1 MTISTSLR
9 FLAIA
14 TAFLG
19 AEATLA
25 RNSFSIAQDL
35 VANNTLETQ
44 SSGVYNLPNPDS
56 ANFQATQIDREI
68 GMDTSNNRSASDVK
82 IAATAIGH
90 PVGSDED
97 NDLAHPPR
105 FIPRG
110 KLASIKSIQSN
121 VFASDVPAPQTS
133 YQISGIPTES
143 PAEASIV
150 IPVPPPLTW
159 DIKPRQPIYAPRG
172 IRPISAPTASYPQ
185 ANTPNPATKPT
196 TFNPGVRSTQEFI
209 YPLMTL
215 ARVSSGYGWRTHPLT
230 GRRRFHAGIDISAPT
245 GTPVVAVGAGTV
257 ISAGWRSGYGK
268 TITIQHSETQQT
280 LYGHL
285 SEISVQAGQT
295 IAQGT
300 VIGLVGST
308 GNSTG
313 PHLHYESL
321 MPNGDRWTAV
331 NPSEEIRYAA
341 DTLRRSLPY
350 ARKEIPQT
358 GY

>member
-25 RNSFSIAQDL
+25 RGSFSIAQDL
-35 VANNTLETQ
+35 VANNTLKTQ
-44 SSGVYNLPNPDS
+44 SSGVYNLANPDS

-68 GMDTSNNRSASDVK
+68 ATDTSTNLSSSDVK
-82 IAATAIGH
+82 IDSTAIGH
-90 PVGSDED
+90 PVGSDRD
-97 NDLAHPPR
+97 NSRANPPQSALS
-105 FIPRG
+105 G
-110 KLASIKSIQSN
+110 KVASIKGIQSN
-121 VFASDVPAPQTS
+121 VYASNVTVPQTS
-133 YQISGIPTES
+133 YQISGVPTD
-143 PAEASIV
+143 PAAEASIV

-159 DIKPRQPIYAPRG
+159 DIKPRQPIYSPRG
-172 IRPISAPTASYPQ
+172 IKPISAPTVTYPQ

-196 TFNPGVRSTQEFI
+196 AFNPGVRSTQEFI

-230 GRRRFHAGIDISAPT
+230 GRRRFHSGIDISAPT
-245 GTPVVAVGAGTV
+245 GTPVVAVGSGTV

-268 TITIQHSETQQT
+268 TITIQHNETQQT

-285 SEISVQAGQT
+285 SEISVQPGQT

-313 PHLHYESL
+313 PHLHYESR
-321 MPNGDRWTAV
+321 MPDGDRWTAV
-331 NPSEEIRYAA
+331 NPSEEIKYAA
-341 DTLRRSLPY
+341 DNLRRSLPY

>member
-1 MTISTSLR
+1 MPIKTSLR
-9 FLAIA
+9 LLAIA

-25 RNSFSIAQDL
+25 QSSFSTAQDL
-35 VANNTLETQ
+35 VANNTLTNQ

-56 ANFQATQIDREI
+56 IDFHATQIDREI
-68 GMDTSNNRSASDVK
+68 GTDSSNNPNASDAT
-82 IAATAIGH
+82 IRSTAIDRQFGT
-90 PVGSDED
+90 
-97 NDLAHPPR
+97 DLAHQPQPAAS
-105 FIPRG
+105 G
-110 KLASIKSIQSN
+110 KLASIKGIRSTVFTSN
-121 VFASDVPAPQTS
+121 IATPQAN
-133 YQISGIPTES
+133 YQISGVPTD
-143 PAEASIV
+143 PTAEASIV

-159 DIKPRQPIYAPRG
+159 DIKPRQSSYAPRG
-172 IRPISAPTASYPQ
+172 INPISVPTAASPQ
-185 ANTPNPATKPT
+185 ATTPVPAPKPNA
-196 TFNPGVRSTQEFI
+196 FNQGVQSNQEFI

-215 ARVSSGYGWRTHPLT
+215 ARVSSGYGWRAHPLT
-230 GRRRFHAGIDISAPT
+230 GRRRFHSGIDISAPT
-245 GTPVVAVGAGTV
+245 GTPVVAVGSGTV

-268 TITIQHSETQQT
+268 TITIQHNETQQT

-313 PHLHYESL
+313 PHLHYEIR

-331 NPSEEIRYAA
+331 NPTEDIKYAA
-341 DTLRRSLPY
+341 DNLRRSSPY
-350 ARKEIPQT
+350 ARKEIPPT
-358 GY
+358 GF

>member
-14 TAFLG
+14 TALLG

-25 RNSFSIAQDL
+25 QSSFSIAQGL
-35 VANNTLETQ
+35 VADSTLTTQ

-68 GMDTSNNRSASDVK
+68 GTDTSNNLSSSNVK
-82 IAATAIGH
+82 IASKAIGY

-97 NDLAHPPR
+97 NDLAHPPQSAVS
-105 FIPRG
+105 G
-110 KLASIKSIQSN
+110 KLASIKGIQSN
-121 VFASDVPAPQTS
+121 VFANNVTVPQTS
-133 YQISGIPTES
+133 YQISGVPTDPS
-143 PAEASIV
+143 AEASIV

-159 DIKPRQPIYAPRG
+159 DIKPRQPIYSPRG
-172 IRPISAPTASYPQ
+172 IKPISAPTASYP
-185 ANTPNPATKPT
+185 ATTPNPATKPT
-196 TFNPGVRSTQEFI
+196 AFNPGARSTQEFI

-257 ISAGWRSGYGK
+257 VSAGWRSGYGK

-331 NPSEEIRYAA
+331 NPSEEIKYAA
-341 DTLRRSLPY
+341 DNLRRSLPY
-350 ARKEIPQT
+350 ARKEVPPV